1 MNETSE
7 PTSSSNTIYETSP
20 LLPKR
25 RQRQSSSFKL
35 IWSESLIVMKY
46 AVPIFG
52 INILE
57 YSLVVV
63 SVLSIGHIS
72 TTALAAIT
80 IGEMSVNVTGLSII
94 MGFASALDTVLPSAW
109 TSDRPEL
116 VGLWTQRMM
125 LIVTLTL
132 LPIITLWLNAE
143 AVLLKLNQEPEVAR
157 LAALYLRWM
166 CVGIPAFTFNC
177 VSRRYLQCQGLF
189 SVPTR
194 IIIVVAP
201 INVLLNY
208 MLVWGPSATRL
219 GFIGAPI
226 ATSISYYL
234 LSLSYIIYGVFWVD
248 RKAWYPLTISNLQGV
263 FGWRNLGF
271 LFKLGLA
278 GVGQTVSE
286 WWAWDIVALVAS
298 QLGSDVVLASQSIL
312 VVTSSITWQGPFA
325 LGIAASIRIGNLLG
339 ERDSLRAEAAAKGV
353 VAVGFAIAGLM
364 SILLLAFRNSFA
376 YLFNND
382 PEVVSTVASI
392 IPILAAFQIF
402 DATAGITSGILRA
415 RSKQVLGAVLNIS
428 AYYVFG
434 IPFGIYLA
442 FSSSTHLGL
451 AGLWVGLTVALVY
464 CAGFGVA
471 MSVWT
476 PDWEK
481 EAEKVEKR
489 VEREGER
496 EREREEREGN
506 MSRAHSD
513 TISVESD
520 EGRNSRRW
528 IAAEE
533 GRPDA
538 SSTTASIR
546 SRDPDE
552 E

>member
-1 MNETSE
+1 MDGTSE
-7 PTSSSNTIYETSP
+7 PASSSNTISEASP
-20 LLPKR
+20 LLFKR
-25 RQRQSSSFKL
+25 RQRRSPSIKL
-35 IWSESLIVMKY
+35 IWSESLVVMKY

-80 IGEMSVNVTGLSII
+80 IGEMTVNVTGLSII

-116 VGLWTQRMM
+116 VGLETQRMM
-125 LIVTLTL
+125 LIVGFALI
-132 LPIITLWLNAE
+132 PIVTLWLNAE

-157 LAALYLRWM
+157 LAALYLRYM
-166 CVGIPAFTFNC
+166 CIGLPAFTFNC

-208 MLVWGPSATRL
+208 ILVWGPSPTRV

-234 LSLSYIIYGVFWVD
+234 LAISYIIYGVFWAD
-248 RKAWYPLTISNLQGV
+248 RKAWYPITMRNLQGV
-263 FGWRNLGF
+263 FGLRNLGF

-298 QLGSDVVLASQSIL
+298 QLGSDIILACQSIL
-312 VVTSSITWQGPFA
+312 VVTSSTTWQAPYA
-325 LGIAASIRIGNLLG
+325 LGIATSIRIGNLLG
-339 ERDSLRAEAAAKGV
+339 ERDDLRAEAAAKGV
-353 VAVGFAIAGLM
+353 LVAGFAIAGIT
-364 SILLLAFRNSFA
+364 SVLLLVFRNLYA
-376 YLFNND
+376 YMFNDD
-382 PEVVSTVASI
+382 PDVVSMVASI
-392 IPILAAFQIF
+392 TPILAAFQIF
-402 DATAGITSGILRA
+402 DATAGVTSGILRA

-442 FSSSTHLGL
+442 FSSATHMGL
-451 AGLWVGLTVALVY
+451 LGLWVGLTVALVY
-464 CAGFGVA
+464 CASFGVA

-481 EAEKVEKR
+481 EVIKVGKR
-489 VEREGER
+489 VEQEGER
-496 EREREEREGN
+496 ERVREEREEEQRI
-506 MSRAHSD
+506 RALSD
-513 TISVESD
+513 SSTIGT
-520 EGRNSRRW
+520 EGRSTR
-528 IAAEE
+528 
-533 GRPDA
+533 A
-538 SSTTASIR
+538 SVCSTTASVR
-546 SRDPDE
+546 SIDQE
-552 E
+552 C

>member
-1 MNETSE
+1 MCW
-7 PTSSSNTIYETSP
+7 
-20 LLPKR
+20 LDALV
-25 RQRQSSSFKL
+25 
-35 IWSESLIVMKY
+35 VMKY

-52 INILE
+52 INVLE

-80 IGEMSVNVTGLSII
+80 IGEMTVNVTGLSII
-94 MGFASALDTVLPSAW
+94 TGFASALDTVLPSAW

-116 VGLWTQRMM
+116 VGLETQRMT
-125 LIVTLTL
+125 LIEGLTL
-132 LPIITLWLNAE
+132 IPIVTLWLNGE

-157 LAALYLRWM
+157 LAALYLRYM
-166 CVGIPAFTFNC
+166 CIGLP
-177 VSRRYLQCQGLF
+177 GLF

-208 MLVWGPSATRL
+208 ILVCGPSPTRL

-234 LSLSYIIYGVFWVD
+234 LAISYLTYGVFWVD
-248 RKAWYPLTISNLQGV
+248 RKAWYPITIRNLRGV
-263 FGWRNLGF
+263 FGLGNLGF
-271 LFKLGLA
+271 LLKLGLA

-298 QLGSDVVLASQSIL
+298 QLGSDVVLACQSIL
-312 VVTSSITWQGPFA
+312 VVTSSTTWQAPYA

-339 ERDSLRAEAAAKGV
+339 ERDDLRAGAAAKGV
-353 VAVGFAIAGLM
+353 LVVGIVTAGVISRQHPLFN
-364 SILLLAFRNSFA
+364 AFRNPSVLLLVFRHSFA
-376 YLFNND
+376 YMFNND
-382 PEVVSTVASI
+382 PDVVSMVASI
-392 IPILAAFQIF
+392 TPILAVCQIF
-402 DATAGITSGILRA
+402 DGTAGITSGILRA
-415 RSKQVLGAVLNIS
+415 RSKQVMGAVLNIS

-442 FSSSTHLGL
+442 FSSSTHMGL
-451 AGLWVGLTVALVY
+451 SGLWVGLTVALVY

-481 EAEKVEKR
+481 EVEKVEKR

-496 EREREEREGN
+496 ERAREEREEQQRERDTVSVG
-506 MSRAHSD
+506 SD
-513 TISVESD
+513 K
-520 EGRNSRRW
+520 
-528 IAAEE
+528 AEE
-533 GRPDA
+533 SGA
-538 SSTTASIR
+538 GVYSTTASIR
-546 SRDPDE
+546 SRTASCTSE
-552 E
+552 NSE